1 MLDTKYWT
9 SLTMLH
15 FAVSFLDPSL
25 KHFRFVTDIDDR
37 DGFFRQVR
45 EAILSLAN
53 EPDVSNEPQPSANSI
68 PDNSATTD
76 ADMPP
81 KKKVKVNPF
90 DWFQRAPDGT
100 NVQSASRHYYY
111 SIYRTTERS
120 RIEGNSKTRD

>member
-1 MLDTKYWT
+1 
-9 SLTMLH
+9 MLH